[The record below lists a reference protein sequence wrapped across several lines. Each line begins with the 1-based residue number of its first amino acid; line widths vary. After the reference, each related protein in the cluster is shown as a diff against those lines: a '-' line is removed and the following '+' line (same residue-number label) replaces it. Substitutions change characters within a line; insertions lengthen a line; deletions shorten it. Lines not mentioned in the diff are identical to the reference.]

1 MKVYTLTGTNFE
13 EFDIAFTASVR
24 MQNSLIGIPLYY
36 LLRPDAVIN
45 YNADWN
51 KCEEKLIFC
60 SSLQEQAFNGDAE
73 TLTTTNSWSNI
84 SAHMEL
90 SAILCL
96 SIPGQ
101 RRNSIFILS

>member
-51 KCEEKLIFC
+51 KREEKIIFC

-90 SAILCL
+90 TAILCL
-96 SIPGQ
+96 ALPGW
-101 RRNSIFILS
+101 RMGASVILS